1 MNASISITAP
11 LDPVTI
17 AMVEELAR
25 SRGITGEEF
34 AANAIRRIA
43 EYDIEWR
50 AFVQE
55 GIDSADRAA
64 WISQEEMEAWFEE
77 RVAARRQG

>member
-1 MNASISITAP
+1 MNAPASITAP
-11 LDPVTI
+11 LDSATL

-25 SRGITGEEF
+25 ARGITGEEF
-34 AANAIRRIA
+34 AADAIRKVA
-43 EYDIEWR
+43 EHDADWR

-55 GIDSADRAA
+55 GIDSAERDG
-64 WISQEEMEAWFEE
+64 WIGQHEMEAWYEE